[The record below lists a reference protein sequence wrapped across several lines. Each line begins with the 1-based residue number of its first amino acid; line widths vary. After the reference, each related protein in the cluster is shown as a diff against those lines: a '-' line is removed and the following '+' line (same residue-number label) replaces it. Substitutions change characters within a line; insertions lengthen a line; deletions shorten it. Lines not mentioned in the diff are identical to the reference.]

1 MAEEIVVPPVEQPV
15 VSMKEAFANF
25 NSGANPGLPAK
36 ETPVIPIAE
45 VPKET
50 TPAPGYQTAIEIDL
64 NAPFALT
71 VEKTVPQE
79 EEKAPEGFE
88 EYIGK
93 KFAVKSLSE
102 VSEKLSKITQLEA
115 ELAEAR
121 TKTGEP
127 VFADEA
133 GKKLYDYCK
142 AFDGTNASKI
152 AEFDRLQSINPATIS
167 DIDAVKELY
176 IMENREMGRAKA
188 ERKFEMDFEDF
199 FDTSR
204 LTKEGLDPIEDAD
217 KIRDINRQIERRAL
231 SFEQKAFEAKQKLA
245 QHVSTYKI
253 PERQTNQAQQQNQP
267 DLTKVNESIGNM
279 VSNAGRDLGALDN
292 IVFELGIGENDKVSI
307 SPGPEASAHLK
318 NMVTDYYS
326 NPYNYNPDGT
336 LTVEQFKDPKT
347 LVKTFVRNVYPE
359 AYDNILIKRGM
370 QLKQME
376 INNAN
381 KIKTPGMAIGQGK
394 EDSME
399 GMTPRQKFA
408 AHNAATT
415 QK

>member
-1 MAEEIVVPPVEQPV
+1 MAEETVAPPVEQPV

-25 NSGANPGLPAK
+25 NSGVNAGLPPK
-36 ETPVIPIAE
+36 ETPVIPIVEATN
-45 VPKET
+45 ET
-50 TPAPGYQTAIEIDL
+50 IQAPVDQTTVEIDL
-64 NAPFALT
+64 NAPFALS

-102 VSEKLSKITQLEA
+102 VSEKLSKVAQLEA
-115 ELAEAR
+115 ELLEAR
-121 TKTGEP
+121 SKTAEP
-127 VFADEA
+127 AFADEA
-133 GKKLYDYCK
+133 SKKLYDYCK

-152 AEFDRLQSINPATIS
+152 AEFDRLQSLNPATIS
-167 DIDAVKELY
+167 DADAIRELY
-176 IMENREMGRAKA
+176 IMENRDMGRAKA
-188 ERKFEMDFEDF
+188 ERKFEMDFEDYY
-199 FDTSR
+199 DTSK
-204 LTKEGLDPIEDAD
+204 LSKEGLDPIEDAD
-217 KIRDINRQIERRAL
+217 RIRDINRQIERRTL
-231 SFEQKAFEAKQKLA
+231 GLEQKAYEARQKLA

-253 PERQTNQAQQQNQP
+253 PERQAAQAQQQNQP
-267 DLTKVNESIGNM
+267 DLAKVNESIGNM

-292 IVFELGIGENDKVSI
+292 IVFELGRGEHERVSI
-307 SPGPEASAHLK
+307 NPGPEASAHLK